1 MLKIKLARF
10 GKKNQPHFRIV
21 INEAREKRDGR
32 YVENI
37 GHYSPAQQP
46 KILEIDKDRYQY
58 WIEKGAIPT
67 ETVAALFVRF
77 SSGNPFPAKKK
88 QLSKKA
94 QAKVEADKQTKQE
107 AKASAAETKVEE
119 TVAAPVEAKTEEVKE
134 TEAPAQEAAKE

>member
-58 WIEKGAIPT
+58 WIQKGAIPT
-67 ETVAALFVRF
+67 ETVAALFTRF
-77 SSGNPFPAKKK
+77 SSGNPFPAKKQK
-88 QLSKKA
+88 PSKKA
-94 QAKVEADKQTKQE
+94 QAKVAADQKAQKEAKVEPTPAAEVKVEAAVQAEPVAPE
-107 AKASAAETKVEE
+107 AKAE
-119 TVAAPVEAKTEEVKE
+119 
-134 TEAPAQEAAKE
+134 